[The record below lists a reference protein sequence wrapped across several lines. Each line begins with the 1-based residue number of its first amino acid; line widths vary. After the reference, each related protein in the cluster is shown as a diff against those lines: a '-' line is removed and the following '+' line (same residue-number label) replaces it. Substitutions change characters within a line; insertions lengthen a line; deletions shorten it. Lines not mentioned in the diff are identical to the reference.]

1 MELKDLDFN
10 KTLAIYKKFFS
21 VHFLNSNLGDKLAVI
36 ALTCYITNELRK
48 KDKEI
53 TCYDVLLKVGKD
65 FGKEEKETFLKSLGA
80 ICEDLFDQFVPIQ
93 SILLPESSSSVLIA
107 ASTASRR
114 SLAAVVTCFP
124 LAGFG
129 VTQTANNSFKPSPL
143 RGVGKGR

>member
-80 ICEDLFDQFVPIQ
+80 ICEDFMYGVKDFPDYGVSLKDMPKQLKKLLDSYVP
-93 SILLPESSSSVLIA
+93 
-107 ASTASRR
+107 
-114 SLAAVVTCFP
+114 F
-124 LAGFG
+124 
-129 VTQTANNSFKPSPL
+129 
-143 RGVGKGR
+143 

>member
-53 TCYDVLLKVGKD
+53 TCYDVLLKVGKECGYG
-65 FGKEEKETFLKSLGA
+65 GKENFLKLAGA
-80 ICEDLFDQFVPIQ
+80 ICEDFMYGVKDFPDYGVSLKNMPKQLKKLLDSYVP
-93 SILLPESSSSVLIA
+93 
-107 ASTASRR
+107 
-114 SLAAVVTCFP
+114 F
-124 LAGFG
+124 
-129 VTQTANNSFKPSPL
+129 
-143 RGVGKGR
+143 

>member
-48 KDKEI
+48 KNKEI

-65 FGKEEKETFLKSLGA
+65 FEKEEKETFLKSLGA
-80 ICEDLFDQFVPIQ
+80 ICEDFMYGVKDFPDYGVPLKNMPKQ
-93 SILLPESSSSVLIA
+93 LKKLLDSYVP
-107 ASTASRR
+107 
-114 SLAAVVTCFP
+114 F
-124 LAGFG
+124 
-129 VTQTANNSFKPSPL
+129 
-143 RGVGKGR
+143 

>member
-80 ICEDLFDQFVPIQ
+80 ICEDFMYGVKDFLDYGVPLKDMPKQ
-93 SILLPESSSSVLIA
+93 LKKLLDSYVP
-107 ASTASRR
+107 
-114 SLAAVVTCFP
+114 F
-124 LAGFG
+124 
-129 VTQTANNSFKPSPL
+129 
-143 RGVGKGR
+143 

>member
-65 FGKEEKETFLKSLGA
+65 FREGEKNTFLKSLGA
-80 ICEDLFDQFVPIQ
+80 ICEDLMYGCTTFLDFGIKPKDMPKQLQ
-93 SILLPESSSSVLIA
+93 ILLDNYVP
-107 ASTASRR
+107 
-114 SLAAVVTCFP
+114 F
-124 LAGFG
+124 
-129 VTQTANNSFKPSPL
+129 
-143 RGVGKGR
+143 

>member
-80 ICEDLFDQFVPIQ
+80 ICEDFMYGCEEFPNFGIDPKAMPKEVLK
-93 SILLPESSSSVLIA
+93 LL
-107 ASTASRR
+107 
-114 SLAAVVTCFP
+114 
-124 LAGFG
+124 
-129 VTQTANNSFKPSPL
+129 NSWMPF
-143 RGVGKGR
+143 